1 MATRRRRRPSRSP
14 YRPAYRPQSRP
25 KRRQYE
31 FKPDPKG
38 NNFFKKLYLTKVQRL
53 KLMKWGFYGL
63 LCLFLLVI
71 QDSMLSAFRFCGATT
86 DLAAAVI
93 ILIAIHEGLEKGGM
107 FALIAST
114 IYWCAGSAPGPYTIA
129 FITILTIGAN
139 YFRQS
144 IWRRNFGSTGLCTA
158 VTIFVYELAVFGV
171 GIFQGLT
178 IWARLGVFI
187 LTAVLSIL
195 VMLPVYPAVRAIG
208 NIGGDSW
215 TE

>member
-1 MATRRRRRPSRSP
+1 MATRRRRRPSRSA
-14 YRPAYRPQSRP
+14 YRPAPAR

-38 NNFFKKLYLTKVQRL
+38 TSFFKKLYLTQVQRL
-53 KLMKWGFYGL
+53 RLLKWGLYGL

-93 ILIAIHEGLEKGGM
+93 LLIAVHEGLEKGGL
-107 FALIAST
+107 FALVAST
-114 IYWCAGSAPGPYTIA
+114 IYWCAGSAPGPYCIA
-129 FITILTIGAN
+129 FITFLTIGAT

-144 IWRRNFGSTGLCTA
+144 FWRRNFGSTGLCTA
-158 VTIFVYELAVFGV
+158 VVIMLYELAVFGV

-187 LTAVLSIL
+187 LCGIMSIL
-195 VMLPVYPAVRAIG
+195 VMVPVYPAVRAIG
-208 NIGGDSW
+208 KIGGDSW
-215 TE
+215 IE

>member
-1 MATRRRRRPSRSP
+1 MATNRRRRPSR
-14 YRPAYRPQSRP
+14 PAYRPAPSR
-25 KRRQYE
+25 KRRPYE
-31 FKPDPKG
+31 FKPDPSG
-38 NNFFKKLYLTKVQRL
+38 TNFFKKLYLTKVQRL
-53 KLMKWGFYGL
+53 KLMKWGFYGIL
-63 LCLFLLVI
+63 SLFLLVI

-107 FALIAST
+107 FALVAST
-114 IYWCAGSAPGPYTIA
+114 VYWCSGSAPGPYTIA

-144 IWRRNFGSTGLCTA
+144 VWRRNFGSTGLCTA
-158 VTIFVYELAVFGV
+158 VTIMVYELAVFGV

-178 IWARLGVFI
+178 IWSRLGVFI